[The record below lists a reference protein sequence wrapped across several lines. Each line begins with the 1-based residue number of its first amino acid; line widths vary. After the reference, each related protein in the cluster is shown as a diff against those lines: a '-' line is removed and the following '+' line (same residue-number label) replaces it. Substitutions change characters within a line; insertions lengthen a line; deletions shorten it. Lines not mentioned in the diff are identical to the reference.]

1 MSNQELEELGNYGWE
16 VQSLTPFRMI
26 RDAQFA
32 GGFHYLES
40 EEEAREEIQA
50 MRDHVANKEKFE
62 EALKTIIKQRRKDK
76 PRDPERIEEVLYK
89 LGEIWKKVPDWRLGQ
104 LLYNLNE
111 NVKRDG
117 PIFYL
122 EDYDLVEQIDK
133 QLEYENGNKS

>member
-62 EALKTIIKQRRKDK
+62 EALKTIIKQRRK
-76 PRDPERIEEVLYK
+76 
-89 LGEIWKKVPDWRLGQ
+89 EIQSV
-104 LLYNLNE
+104 
-111 NVKRDG
+111 
-117 PIFYL
+117 
-122 EDYDLVEQIDK
+122 
-133 QLEYENGNKS
+133 